1 LWNCW
6 QPPERHTADINVKVV
21 LSKNGEV
28 RIYALSQTS
37 LGKGGSPLAN
47 S

>member
-1 LWNCW
+1 MDVVASK
-6 QPPERHTADINVKVV
+6 AD
-21 LSKNGEV
+21 LSKEPKFAEAV
-28 RIYALSQTS
+28 AKKIYALSQTS

>member
-1 LWNCW
+1 L
-6 QPPERHTADINVKVV
+6 DFIVGVV
-21 LSKNGEV
+21 LFNILQD